1 MRRKLVGGSKAIG
14 SSVDTYLT
22 SQPQPVRRVL
32 EALRRTIQSA
42 APEAEESF
50 SYGMPAFRWRGRP
63 LVAFGAA
70 AGHCALYPMNPA
82 TIDQHRRLLEAFDTS
97 KGTIRFSVSHPLP
110 ASLVRTL
117 VKTRLQDMTAAPA
130 PRQRK
135 SVPRRSA
142 APSPGPGTA
151 PRTTRRTPGAKK
163 GRPP

>member
-1 MRRKLVGGSKAIG
+1 MQRQLVGGPKATW
-14 SSVDTYLT
+14 SSVDAYLA

-32 EALRRTIQSA
+32 EVVRRTIQSA

-50 SYGMPAFRWRGRP
+50 SYGMPAFRVRGRP

-82 TIDQHRRLLEAFDTS
+82 TIDQHRRLLEVFDTS

-117 VKTRLQDMTAAPA
+117 VKARLQDMTAARVP
-130 PRQRK
+130 PRRQ

-142 APSPGPGTA
+142 G
-151 PRTTRRTPGAKK
+151 RRQ
-163 GRPP
+163 